1 VKRKVY
7 MDHSA
12 TTPLASE
19 VFEAMEPYLKGSFG
33 NPNSIHAWGREARKA
48 VNEARDQIAE
58 LINAEAREIIITGGG
73 SEADN
78 LAIKG
83 TAFALQDKGKHII
96 TSAIEHHAV
105 LDACDWLEKI
115 GFEVTVLPVDSNGTV
130 DLEALEKAIRDDTIL
145 ITIMYAN
152 NEVGTIQPVEKI
164 IEIAKKRG
172 VRVHLD
178 GVQAV
183 GHIPVDVKE
192 LDVDLLTLSAHKM
205 YGPKGVGAL
214 YVKKGTKL
222 VPIIHGGGQEFGL
235 RSGTE
240 NTAGIVGFGA
250 AAKLAKRRLEEKEH
264 LKESALRD
272 KLLSGIMKNIPHA
285 HITGHP
291 TQRLPFH
298 ASVCFDFI
306 EGESLL
312 LRLDAGGIGASS
324 GSACTSGSLEPSH
337 VLLAMGI
344 SHERAHGSLRLTLGK
359 DTTEEDID
367 YILEVLPKIVTD
379 LRALSP
385 LGKDITT
392 R

>member
-1 VKRKVY
+1 MPARKVY
-7 MDHSA
+7 LDHSA
-12 TTPLASE
+12 TTPLAAE
-19 VFEAMEPYLKGSFG
+19 VYEAMKPFLQERYG
-33 NPNSIHAWGREARKA
+33 NPNSLHSWGREAKKA
-48 VNEARDQIAE
+48 VDESRASIAR
-58 LINAEAREIIITGGG
+58 LINAEPREVIITGGG

-83 TAFALQDKGKHII
+83 TAFALQGKGRHII

-105 LDACDWLEKI
+105 IDTCKWLEKQ
-115 GFEVTVLPVDSNGTV
+115 GFELTVLPVDETGMVSIA
-130 DLEALEKAIRDDTIL
+130 DLDAAIREETIL
-145 ITIMYAN
+145 VTIMYAN
-152 NEVGTIQPVEKI
+152 NEVGTIQPVR
-164 IEIAKKRG
+164 EIVRTARAKG

-183 GHIPVDVKE
+183 GHIPVDVKD

-214 YVKKGTKL
+214 YVKRGVKL
-222 VPIIHGGGQEFGL
+222 APLVHGGGQEFGL

-250 AAKLAKRRLEEKEH
+250 AAELANRRLEEGAAE
-264 LKESALRD
+264 EETRLRD
-272 KLLSGIMKNIPHA
+272 LLINGITEKIPNA

-291 TQRLPFH
+291 VERLPFH
-298 ASVCFDFI
+298 ASVCFDYI
-306 EGESLL
+306 EGESML
-312 LRLDAGGIGASS
+312 LRLDAAGIGASS

-344 SHERAHGSLRLTLGK
+344 PHELAHGSLRLTLGK
-359 DTTEEDID
+359 DTTEEDIV
-367 YILEVLPKIVTD
+367 YVLEILPRVVSD

-385 LGKDITT
+385 LGKELS
-392 R
+392 

>member
-1 VKRKVY
+1 

-240 NTAGIVGFGA
+240 NTAGIIGFGA

-264 LKESALRD
+264 LKEAALRD

-312 LRLDAGGIGASS
+312 LRLDAEGIGASS

>member
-1 VKRKVY
+1 MPARKVY
-7 MDHSA
+7 LDHSA
-12 TTPLASE
+12 TTPLAAE
-19 VFEAMEPYLKGSFG
+19 VYEAMKPFLQERYG
-33 NPNSIHAWGREARKA
+33 NPNSLHSWGREARKA
-48 VNEARDQIAE
+48 VDEGRASIAR
-58 LINAEAREIIITGGG
+58 LINAEPREIIITGGG

-83 TAFALQDKGKHII
+83 TAFALQGKGRHII

-105 LDACDWLEKI
+105 IDTCKWLEKQ
-115 GFEVTVLPVDSNGTV
+115 GFELTVLPVDETGMVSIA
-130 DLEALEKAIRDDTIL
+130 DLDAAIREETIL
-145 ITIMYAN
+145 VTIMYAN
-152 NEVGTIQPVEKI
+152 NEVGTIQPVR
-164 IEIAKKRG
+164 EIVRTARAKG

-183 GHIPVDVKE
+183 GHIPVDVKD

-214 YVKKGTKL
+214 YVKRGVKL
-222 VPIIHGGGQEFGL
+222 APLVHGGGQEFGL

-250 AAKLAKRRLEEKEH
+250 AAELANRRLEEGAAE
-264 LKESALRD
+264 EETRLRD
-272 KLLSGIMKNIPHA
+272 LLINGITEKIPNA

-291 TQRLPFH
+291 VERLPFH
-298 ASVCFDFI
+298 ASVCFDYI
-306 EGESLL
+306 EGESML
-312 LRLDAGGIGASS
+312 LRLDAAGIGASS

-344 SHERAHGSLRLTLGK
+344 PHELAHGSLRLTLGK
-359 DTTEEDID
+359 DTTEEDIV
-367 YILEVLPKIVTD
+367 YVLEILPRVVSD

-385 LGKDITT
+385 LGKELS
-392 R
+392 

>member
-1 VKRKVY
+1 MPARKVY
-7 MDHSA
+7 LDHSA
-12 TTPLASE
+12 TTPLAAE
-19 VFEAMEPYLKGSFG
+19 VYEAMKPFLQERYG
-33 NPNSIHAWGREARKA
+33 NPNSLHSWGREARKA
-48 VNEARDQIAE
+48 VDEGRASIAR
-58 LINAEAREIIITGGG
+58 LINAEPREIIITGGG

-83 TAFALQDKGKHII
+83 TAFALQGRGRHII

-105 LDACDWLEKI
+105 IDTCKWLEKQ
-115 GFEVTVLPVDSNGTV
+115 GFELTVLPVDETGMVSIA
-130 DLEALEKAIRDDTIL
+130 DLDAAIREETIL
-145 ITIMYAN
+145 VTIMYAN
-152 NEVGTIQPVEKI
+152 NEVGTIQPVR
-164 IEIAKKRG
+164 EIVRTARAKG

-183 GHIPVDVKE
+183 GHIPVDVKD

-214 YVKKGTKL
+214 YVKRGVKL
-222 VPIIHGGGQEFGL
+222 APLVHGGGQEFGL

-250 AAKLAKRRLEEKEH
+250 AAELANRRLEEGAVEEESR
-264 LKESALRD
+264 LKD
-272 KLLSGIMKNIPHA
+272 LLINGITEKIPNA

-291 TQRLPFH
+291 VKRLPFH
-298 ASVCFDFI
+298 ASVCFDYI
-306 EGESLL
+306 EGESML
-312 LRLDAGGIGASS
+312 LRLDAAGIGASS

-344 SHERAHGSLRLTLGK
+344 PHELAHGSLRLTLGK
-359 DTTEEDID
+359 DTTEEDIL
-367 YILEVLPKIVTD
+367 YVLEVLPKVVSD

-385 LGKDITT
+385 LGKELS
-392 R
+392 

>member
-1 VKRKVY
+1 MKRKVY

-12 TTPLASE
+12 TTPLAGE

-240 NTAGIVGFGA
+240 NTAGIIGFGA

-264 LKESALRD
+264 LKEAALRD

-312 LRLDAGGIGASS
+312 LRLDAEGIGASS

>member
-1 VKRKVY
+1 MPARKVY
-7 MDHSA
+7 LDHSA
-12 TTPLASE
+12 TTPLAAE
-19 VFEAMEPYLKGSFG
+19 VYEAMKPFLQERYG
-33 NPNSIHAWGREARKA
+33 NPNSLHSWGREAKKA
-48 VNEARDQIAE
+48 VDESRASIAR
-58 LINAEAREIIITGGG
+58 LINAEPREVIITGGG

-83 TAFALQDKGKHII
+83 TAFALQGKGRHII

-105 LDACDWLEKI
+105 IDTCKWLEKQ
-115 GFEVTVLPVDSNGTV
+115 GFELTVLPVDETGMVSIA
-130 DLEALEKAIRDDTIL
+130 DLDAAIREETIL
-145 ITIMYAN
+145 VTIMYAN
-152 NEVGTIQPVEKI
+152 NEVGTIQPVK
-164 IEIAKKRG
+164 EIVRTARAKG

-183 GHIPVDVKE
+183 GHIPVDVKD

-214 YVKKGTKL
+214 YVKRGVKL
-222 VPIIHGGGQEFGL
+222 APLVHGGGQEFGL

-250 AAKLAKRRLEEKEH
+250 AAELANRRLEEGAAE
-264 LKESALRD
+264 EETRLRD
-272 KLLSGIMKNIPHA
+272 LLINGITEKISNA

-291 TQRLPFH
+291 VERLPFH
-298 ASVCFDFI
+298 ASVCFDYI
-306 EGESLL
+306 EGESML
-312 LRLDAGGIGASS
+312 LRLDAAGIGASS

-344 SHERAHGSLRLTLGK
+344 PHELAHGSLRLTLGK
-359 DTTEEDID
+359 DTTEEDIL
-367 YILEVLPKIVTD
+367 YVLEILPRVVSD

-385 LGKDITT
+385 LGKELS
-392 R
+392 

>member
-1 VKRKVY
+1 MPARKVY
-7 MDHSA
+7 LDHSA
-12 TTPLASE
+12 TTPLAAE
-19 VFEAMEPYLKGSFG
+19 VYEAMKPFLQERYG
-33 NPNSIHAWGREARKA
+33 NPNSLHSWGREARKA
-48 VNEARDQIAE
+48 VDEGRASIAR
-58 LINAEAREIIITGGG
+58 LINAEPREIIITGGG

-83 TAFALQDKGKHII
+83 TAFALQGKGRHII

-105 LDACDWLEKI
+105 IDTCKWLEKQ
-115 GFEVTVLPVDSNGTV
+115 GFELTVLPVDETGMVSIA
-130 DLEALEKAIRDDTIL
+130 DLDAAIREETIL
-145 ITIMYAN
+145 VTIMYAN
-152 NEVGTIQPVEKI
+152 NEVGTIQPVR
-164 IEIAKKRG
+164 EIVRTARAKG

-183 GHIPVDVKE
+183 GHIPVDVKD

-214 YVKKGTKL
+214 YVKRGVKL
-222 VPIIHGGGQEFGL
+222 APLVHGGGQEFGL

-250 AAKLAKRRLEEKEH
+250 AAELANRRLEEGAAE
-264 LKESALRD
+264 EETRLRD
-272 KLLSGIMKNIPHA
+272 LLINGITEKISNA

-291 TQRLPFH
+291 VERLPFH
-298 ASVCFDFI
+298 ASVCFDYI
-306 EGESLL
+306 EGESML
-312 LRLDAGGIGASS
+312 LRLDAAGIGASS

-344 SHERAHGSLRLTLGK
+344 PHELAHGSLRLTLGK
-359 DTTEEDID
+359 DTTEEDIV
-367 YILEVLPKIVTD
+367 YVLEILPRVVSD

-385 LGKDITT
+385 LGKELS
-392 R
+392 